1 MAFTCATQTIPGY
14 PGMGGHA
21 DELQITI
28 RDLDPMLPPRMRA
41 ERDPE
46 MTRCLRFCTTTLVN
60 KALQTEASSGSIYT
74 KFHA

>member
-28 RDLDPMLPPRMRA
+28 RDLDPMLPPRMWA

-46 MTRCLRFCTTTLVN
+46 MMRCLLLILHYYLSKRSPSDRGF
-60 KALQTEASSGSIYT
+60 
-74 KFHA
+74 